1 MEKQARR
8 KYDAEFKR
16 QAVQLSMEEGRT
28 VVSVAEGLGIHK
40 DLIYQ
45 WRRRLREKGELAFP
59 GNGKQLLTAEQ
70 DRIRQLEKRLKETE
84 EERDILKKALA
95 IFSQAR

>member
-45 WRRRLREKGELAFP
+45 WR
-59 GNGKQLLTAEQ
+59 
-70 DRIRQLEKRLKETE
+70 
-84 EERDILKKALA
+84 
-95 IFSQAR
+95 SV